1 MTSTVLDDDGAIMQR
16 QCARPSG
23 AEITEPCVR
32 PTIGREG
39 APMPNMKDP
48 VCKMDVDPARAAA
61 QSTYKS
67 VTYYFCCVGCKRSF
81 DREPEKYLTT

>member
-1 MTSTVLDDDGAIMQR
+1 MIVTPRSR
-16 QCARPSG
+16 NPHARPTIG
-23 AEITEPCVR
+23 RRNHPKPYVR

-39 APMPNMKDP
+39 APMPNTKDP

-61 QSTYKS
+61 QSTYNG

-81 DREPEKYLTT
+81 DREPEKYVTT